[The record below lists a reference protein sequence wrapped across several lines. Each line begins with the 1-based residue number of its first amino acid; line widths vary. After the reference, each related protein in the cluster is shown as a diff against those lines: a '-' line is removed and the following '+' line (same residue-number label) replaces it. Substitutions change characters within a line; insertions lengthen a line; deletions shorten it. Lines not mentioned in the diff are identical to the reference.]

1 MTAHESRRTG
11 LLRLRHLQEVTEAVE
26 EEMTA
31 ERARFARLAKPE
43 SATRAVSSF
52 NLFQTPE
59 QLARRM
65 ASCFPTTGR
74 TLEPSAGLGRLFK
87 AIRDNDN
94 TCHITLVEQSAT
106 LCGELYT
113 LTEADADCR
122 LIQGDFLAQS
132 PDALGLFDRIIM
144 NPPFKMGADIKHIT
158 HARRFLAPGG
168 RLVALCA
175 NGPRQRDKL
184 QPIADEWHPLPAGS
198 FRTEGTNVDAVL
210 LVIDNPSAGTR

>member
-1 MTAHESRRTG
+1 MTAHDSRRTG
-11 LLRLRHLQEVTEAVE
+11 ILRLRHLMEKTEAVE
-26 EEMTA
+26 EEMID

-59 QLARRM
+59 KIARRM

-74 TLEPSAGLGRLFK
+74 TLEPSAGLGRLFR
-87 AIRDNDN
+87 AIRDDDN
-94 TCHITLVEQSAT
+94 TCHVTLVEQSAT
-106 LCGELYT
+106 LCGELYA
-113 LTEADADCR
+113 LTTHDPDCR

-132 PDALGLFDRIIM
+132 PDVLGLFDRIMM
-144 NPPFKMGADIKHIT
+144 NPPFKMGTDIKHIT

-198 FRTEGTNVDAVL
+198 FKCEGTGVDVVM
-210 LVIDNPSAGTR
+210 LVIDNP